1 LTLWLWY
8 AAALASLGPLV
19 QLIARSDVP
28 EAARHDR
35 STDECTNPLRPIAVA
50 ATFKAADSTPNAV
63 KALNT
68 RVAICPTYPYVMLV
82 RTVDLGLARGTKE

>member
-1 LTLWLWY
+1 MGSEMCIRDRLTLWLWY

-68 RVAICPTYPYVMLV
+68 RVAT
-82 RTVDLGLARGTKE
+82 THGLRHERKP